1 MPYRL
6 ATPQD
11 NLSVGVSKG
20 FRTHDLQSHNLA
32 LYQLSY
38 THHKCGLLFQ
48 LANMVRILGT
58 LRENSSFAQLVRV
71 SREHYVKIHRDPHHM
86 VRLEG
91 FEPPTFA
98 LEGHC
103 SIQLSY
109 KRKYTIFV
117 QVRTCIARLSL
128 LVDQQGLEPWTP

>member
-1 MPYRL
+1 
-6 ATPQD
+6 
-11 NLSVGVSKG
+11 
-20 FRTHDLQSHNLA
+20 
-32 LYQLSY
+32 
-38 THHKCGLLFQ
+38 
-48 LANMVRILGT
+48 
-58 LRENSSFAQLVRV
+58 
-71 SREHYVKIHRDPHHM
+71 M

>member
-48 LANMVRILGT
+48 LAIMVRLSG
-58 LRENSSFAQLVRV
+58 NPSSAQLVRV
-71 SREHYVKIHRDPHHM
+71 SREHYVKIHRDPHQYGASGGIRTPDLCLRRALLYPAELQTH
-86 VRLEG
+86 
-91 FEPPTFA
+91 TFDFFA
-98 LEGHC
+98 GSNSC
-103 SIQLSY
+103 
-109 KRKYTIFV
+109 IF
-117 QVRTCIARLSL
+117 RLSL

>member
-6 ATPQD
+6 ATPQN

-20 FRTHDLQSHNLA
+20 FRTHDPQSHNLA

-38 THHKCGLLFQ
+38 THHKCGL
-48 LANMVRILGT
+48 
-58 LRENSSFAQLVRV
+58 
-71 SREHYVKIHRDPHHM
+71 

>member
-38 THHKCGLLFQ
+38 THHKCGL
-48 LANMVRILGT
+48 
-58 LRENSSFAQLVRV
+58 
-71 SREHYVKIHRDPHHM
+71 

-109 KRKYTIFV
+109 KRKYSIFNE
-117 QVRTCIARLSL
+117 VRPHAQLRCP
-128 LVDQQGLEPWTP
+128 QGHCAINEVKGSKN

>member
-48 LANMVRILGT
+48 LAILVRLSG
-58 LRENSSFAQLVRV
+58 NPSSAQLVRV
-71 SREHYVKIHRDPHHM
+71 SREHYVKIHIVIRTNM

-109 KRKYTIFV
+109 KRIPSIFL
-117 QVRTCIARLSL
+117 QVRIPAFL
-128 LVDQQGLEPWTP
+128 G

>member
-1 MPYRL
+1 
-6 ATPQD
+6 
-11 NLSVGVSKG
+11 
-20 FRTHDLQSHNLA
+20 
-32 LYQLSY
+32 
-38 THHKCGLLFQ
+38 
-48 LANMVRILGT
+48 
-58 LRENSSFAQLVRV
+58 
-71 SREHYVKIHRDPHHM
+71 M

-109 KRKYTIFV
+109 KRIPSIFFAGSNS
-117 QVRTCIARLSL
+117 CIFRLSL